1 MPFWK
6 KSEDPWD
13 REPERRPQ
21 PSFEQQP
28 EKPDGGILD
37 QLKDWNEAR
46 KAEQAR
52 KAAEETPD
60 PIPCPWCGKMMEPGQ
75 LTGGQGVYW
84 ASGFPTTREK
94 WIGSPQREQVR
105 VDNQGVFYVYQTAWF
120 CENCRK
126 LVVDFPEPPVYT
138 PAFGTDQNE
147 YEQETNKREGE
158 N

>member
-21 PSFEQQP
+21 PSFEQEP

-46 KAEQAR
+46 KAEQVQ
-52 KAAEETPD
+52 KDAENTPP
-60 PIPCPWCGKMMEPGQ
+60 PIPCPWCGKMMETGYLAGKGVWWVPGIPS
-75 LTGGQGVYW
+75 LR
-84 ASGFPTTREK
+84 AK
-94 WIGSPQREQVR
+94 WIGLDSEMSLR
-105 VDNQGVFYVYQTAWF
+105 VDTKGAFFTYQTAWF
-120 CENCRK
+120 CRDCRR
-126 LVVDFPEPPVYT
+126 LAADVPEPPVYT